1 MKEDLLKLKKELELE
16 RKKELKLESE
26 ESEQKAKKYGLF
38 SSESGFYYNPEFG
51 RKTLLEIKRLEDTDG
66 FIEQFENFAKD
77 IIRELVAMNQQFDVL
92 KFASFTFSLL
102 CDADCAYKLLDIDS
116 REEQGELIL
125 ANSCLEYIPID
136 FEFFNLGSG
145 YYDKDGNF
153 ISLGYDSN
161 IHYKYPDRWE
171 KIENFSKKHIFA
183 IVDFNKFIRKMKD
196 IGYIVELADFG
207 PCESVSDYIS
217 YSKDSL
223 YSGALVLSID
233 FNLEKTKNPKLRVR
247 LKK

>member
-116 REEQGELIL
+116 REEQDELIL

-136 FEFFNLGSG
+136 FEFFNLDSG

-171 KIENFSKKHIFA
+171 KIENFSKKLYKHGE
-183 IVDFNKFIRKMKD
+183 IVKVEKNRTVYIATKDNKILKLTNLKT
-196 IGYIVELADFG
+196 FG
-207 PCESVSDYIS
+207 LFGKLKACLKFKP
-217 YSKDSL
+217 
-223 YSGALVLSID
+223 LS
-233 FNLEKTKNPKLRVR
+233 
-247 LKK
+247 